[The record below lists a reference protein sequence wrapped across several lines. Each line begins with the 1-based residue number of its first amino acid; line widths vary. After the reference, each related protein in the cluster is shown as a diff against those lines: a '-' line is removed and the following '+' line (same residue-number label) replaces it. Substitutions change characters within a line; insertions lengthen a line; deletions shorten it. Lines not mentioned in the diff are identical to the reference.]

1 MNKKSRF
8 MLAGVSLAA
17 ALTLASCSSDLPQ
30 PEPERAPAAPD
41 PVLTQEQLSQIL
53 DEVEVELTQGDVSM
67 NPEDL
72 GDRIGGNARD
82 IRTAEYQIES
92 ADPANPITV
101 LPREDAMLVV
111 PATDEW
117 PRDIVVITE
126 PPPDSQLPRVL
137 VLQQKTARDNFA
149 LTLWSQLLPGVSMP
163 AMPLPEEG
171 AKPLADDA
179 EGFVLAPAEAGEA
192 FTDVLAGK
200 KEDDED
206 SRVELFEADPLSKA
220 IRDEYKTLKE
230 GISAVGKVK
239 KTFEASGEP
248 AAAFEAL
255 QGGAIVITS
264 VREITEFTIDS
275 GSLNVSSETATL
287 LDKESV
293 SANLETIHELSLV
306 FYIPTAESGD
316 AITVLGETRDL
327 VEASGK

>member
-1 MNKKSRF
+1 MNKMTR
-8 MLAGVSLAA
+8 GGWAA
-17 ALTLASCSSDLPQ
+17 ASVAAAMVLASCSSELPQ

-41 PVLTQEQLSQIL
+41 PVLTSQQLDQIL
-53 DEVEVELTQGDVSM
+53 DEVEIELTKGDVSM

-72 GDRIGGNARD
+72 GARIGGNARD
-82 IRTAEYQIES
+82 IRTAEYLIEA
-92 ADPANPITV
+92 ADPGSPITMI
-101 LPREDAMLVV
+101 PRDDAMVII

-117 PRDIVVITE
+117 PRDILVITQ
-126 PPPDSQLPRVL
+126 PPADSQIPRVL
-137 VLQQKTARDNFA
+137 VLRQETARDNFT

-163 AMPLPEEG
+163 AMPLPEQG
-171 AKPLADDA
+171 AVPLADDA
-179 EGFVLAPAEAGEA
+179 EGFVLTPGAVGEA

-206 SRVELFEADPLSKA
+206 SRVELFEPDPLSKA
-220 IRDEYKTLKE
+220 IRDEYKTVKE

-239 KTFEASGEP
+239 KTFEAAPEP

-287 LDKESV
+287 LGKESV
-293 SANLETIHELSLV
+293 NSTLNTVHELSLV
-306 FYIPTAESGD
+306 FYIPTAESGEE
-316 AITVLGETRDL
+316 ITVLGETRDP